1 MHKVYI
7 SEFIK
12 QVQSKG
18 NHKVQCSKFKVQS
31 KSNMRELIKEIW
43 STSKRNKLRTSL
55 TGFAVAWGIFML
67 IFLLGAGNGL
77 INAQLQQSTRFLA
90 NSMRVFP
97 GETSKAYKGLKE
109 GRSITL
115 NDRDIL
121 ISNETYG
128 QYVDDVGGR
137 LEQYNVN
144 INYGDNY
151 VASQSLVGVA
161 PTHPKIDKTELI
173 AGRFINEID
182 MKDQR
187 KNVVLSRSQAKEL
200 SKDYRSLVGKNVKIS
215 NLNFQVVGIYKDDES
230 RNNTEA
236 FIAYSTIKTI
246 YAKGDDAGSLEFTI
260 KNLKTQ
266 EDNEQFEKNYRA
278 SINNNH
284 QAAPDDD
291 RTIWLWNRYMDNI
304 QMNQGIAIMQTAL
317 WIVGLFTLLSG
328 IVGVSNIM
336 LITVKERTR
345 EFGVRKAIGAKPW
358 SILKLIITESI
369 IITSFFG
376 YIGMVCGVAANEI
389 MDATI
394 GHTTV
399 DTGLFKAAMFVNPT
413 VGLGTCIG
421 ATIAI
426 VIAGTIAGLI
436 PAIKAA
442 RIRPIEALKAE
453 E

>member
-1 MHKVYI
+1 
-7 SEFIK
+7 
-12 QVQSKG
+12 
-18 NHKVQCSKFKVQS
+18 
-31 KSNMRELIKEIW
+31 MRELIKEIW

-121 ISNETYG
+121 ISNQTYG

-200 SKDYRSLVGKNVKIS
+200 CKDYRSLVGKNVKIS

-260 KNLKTQ
+260 KNLKTK

-421 ATIAI
+421 ATITI

-442 RIRPIEALKAE
+442 RIRPIEALRAE
-453 E
+453 

>member
-1 MHKVYI
+1 
-7 SEFIK
+7 
-12 QVQSKG
+12 
-18 NHKVQCSKFKVQS
+18 
-31 KSNMRELIKEIW
+31 MRELIKEIW

-121 ISNETYG
+121 ISNQTYG

-200 SKDYRSLVGKNVKIS
+200 CKDYRSLVGKNVKIS

-236 FIAYSTIKTI
+236 FIAYSTVKII

-260 KNLKTQ
+260 KNLKTK

-442 RIRPIEALKAE
+442 RIRPIEALRAE
-453 E
+453 

>member
-1 MHKVYI
+1 
-7 SEFIK
+7 
-12 QVQSKG
+12 
-18 NHKVQCSKFKVQS
+18 
-31 KSNMRELIKEIW
+31 MRELIKEIW

-115 NDRDIL
+115 NDKDIL
-121 ISNETYG
+121 ISNQTYG

-182 MKDQR
+182 MKEQR

-200 SKDYRSLVGKNVKIS
+200 CKDYRSLVGKNVKVN

-236 FIAYSTIKTI
+236 FTAYSTVKII

-260 KNLKTQ
+260 KNLKTK
-266 EDNEQFEKNYRA
+266 EDNKQFEKNYRA

-291 RTIWLWNRYMDNI
+291 RTIWLWNRYVDNI

-413 VGLGTCIG
+413 VGIGTCIG
-421 ATIAI
+421 ATITI

-442 RIRPIEALKAE
+442 RIRPIEALRAE
-453 E
+453 

>member
-1 MHKVYI
+1 
-7 SEFIK
+7 
-12 QVQSKG
+12 
-18 NHKVQCSKFKVQS
+18 
-31 KSNMRELIKEIW
+31 MRELIKEIW

-121 ISNETYG
+121 ISNQTYG

-200 SKDYRSLVGKNVKIS
+200 CKDYRSLVGKNVKIS

-266 EDNEQFEKNYRA
+266 EDNEKFEKNYRA

-413 VGLGTCIG
+413 VGIGTCIG
-421 ATIAI
+421 ATITI

-442 RIRPIEALKAE
+442 RIRPIEALRAE
-453 E
+453 

>member
-1 MHKVYI
+1 MHMNSSLFTLHSSLL
-7 SEFIK
+7 SE
-12 QVQSKG
+12 V
-18 NHKVQCSKFKVQS
+18 
-31 KSNMRELIKEIW
+31 W
-43 STSKRNKLRTSL
+43 STSKRNKLRTTL

-121 ISNETYG
+121 ISNQTYG

-161 PTHPKIDKTELI
+161 PTHPKIDKTEMI

-230 RNNTEA
+230 RNNTDA

-260 KNLKTQ
+260 KNLKTK

-394 GHTTV
+394 GHTTI

-442 RIRPIEALKAE
+442 RIRPIEALRAE
-453 E
+453 

>member
-1 MHKVYI
+1 
-7 SEFIK
+7 
-12 QVQSKG
+12 
-18 NHKVQCSKFKVQS
+18 
-31 KSNMRELIKEIW
+31 MRELIKEIW

-115 NDRDIL
+115 NDKDIL
-121 ISNETYG
+121 ISNKTYG

-182 MKDQR
+182 MKEQR

-200 SKDYRSLVGKNVKIS
+200 CKDYRSLVGKNVKIS

-260 KNLKTQ
+260 KNLKTK
-266 EDNEQFEKNYRA
+266 EDNEKFEKNYRA

-284 QAAPDDD
+284 QAAPDDE
-291 RTIWLWNRYMDNI
+291 RTIWLWNRYVDNI

-442 RIRPIEALKAE
+442 RIRPIEALRAE
-453 E
+453 

>member
-1 MHKVYI
+1 
-7 SEFIK
+7 
-12 QVQSKG
+12 
-18 NHKVQCSKFKVQS
+18 
-31 KSNMRELIKEIW
+31 MRELIKEIW

-115 NDRDIL
+115 NDKDIL
-121 ISNETYG
+121 ISNKTYG

-137 LEQYNVN
+137 LEQNNQN

-260 KNLKTQ
+260 KNLKTK

-284 QAAPDDD
+284 QAAPDDE

-358 SILKLIITESI
+358 SILKLVITESI

-413 VGLGTCIG
+413 VGIGTCIG
-421 ATIAI
+421 ATITI

-442 RIRPIEALKAE
+442 RIRPIEALRAE
-453 E
+453 

>member
-1 MHKVYI
+1 MHMNSSLFTLHSSLL
-7 SEFIK
+7 SE
-12 QVQSKG
+12 V
-18 NHKVQCSKFKVQS
+18 
-31 KSNMRELIKEIW
+31 W

-121 ISNETYG
+121 ISNQTYG

-182 MKDQR
+182 MKEQR

-200 SKDYRSLVGKNVKIS
+200 SKDYRSLMGKNVKIS

-442 RIRPIEALKAE
+442 RIRPIEALRAE
-453 E
+453 

>member
-1 MHKVYI
+1 
-7 SEFIK
+7 
-12 QVQSKG
+12 
-18 NHKVQCSKFKVQS
+18 
-31 KSNMRELIKEIW
+31 MRELIKEIW

-115 NDRDIL
+115 NDKDIL
-121 ISNETYG
+121 ISNKTYG

-182 MKDQR
+182 MKEQR

-200 SKDYRSLVGKNVKIS
+200 CKDYRSLVGKNVKIS

-236 FIAYSTIKTI
+236 FIAYSTVKII

-284 QAAPDDD
+284 QAAPDDE

-413 VGLGTCIG
+413 VGIGTCIG
-421 ATIAI
+421 ATITI
-426 VIAGTIAGLI
+426 VIAGTIAGFI

-442 RIRPIEALKAE
+442 RIRPIEALRAE
-453 E
+453 

>member
-1 MHKVYI
+1 
-7 SEFIK
+7 
-12 QVQSKG
+12 
-18 NHKVQCSKFKVQS
+18 
-31 KSNMRELIKEIW
+31 
-43 STSKRNKLRTSL
+43 
-55 TGFAVAWGIFML
+55 ML

-121 ISNETYG
+121 ISNKTYG

-161 PTHPKIDKTELI
+161 PTHPKIDKTEMI

-182 MKDQR
+182 MKEQR

-200 SKDYRSLVGKNVKIS
+200 CKDYRSLVGKNVKIS

-260 KNLKTQ
+260 KNLKTK
-266 EDNEQFEKNYRA
+266 EDNKQFEKNYRA

-284 QAAPDDD
+284 QAAPDDE

-413 VGLGTCIG
+413 VGIGTCIG
-421 ATIAI
+421 ATITI

-442 RIRPIEALKAE
+442 RIRPIEALRAE
-453 E
+453 

>member
-1 MHKVYI
+1 
-7 SEFIK
+7 
-12 QVQSKG
+12 
-18 NHKVQCSKFKVQS
+18 
-31 KSNMRELIKEIW
+31 MRELIKEIW

-121 ISNETYG
+121 ISNKTYG

-182 MKDQR
+182 MKEQR

-200 SKDYRSLVGKNVKIS
+200 CKDYRSLVGKNVKIS

-260 KNLKTQ
+260 KNLKTR
-266 EDNEQFEKNYRA
+266 EDNKQFEKNYRA

-284 QAAPDDD
+284 QAAPDDE

-413 VGLGTCIG
+413 VGIGTCIG
-421 ATIAI
+421 ATITI

-442 RIRPIEALKAE
+442 RIRPIEALRAE
-453 E
+453 

>member
-1 MHKVYI
+1 MHMNSSLFTLHSSLL
-7 SEFIK
+7 SE
-12 QVQSKG
+12 V
-18 NHKVQCSKFKVQS
+18 
-31 KSNMRELIKEIW
+31 W

-121 ISNETYG
+121 ISNQTYG

-200 SKDYRSLVGKNVKIS
+200 CKDYRSLVGKNVKIS

-266 EDNEQFEKNYRA
+266 EDNEKFEKNYRA

-442 RIRPIEALKAE
+442 RIRPIEALRAE
-453 E
+453 

>member
-1 MHKVYI
+1 
-7 SEFIK
+7 
-12 QVQSKG
+12 
-18 NHKVQCSKFKVQS
+18 
-31 KSNMRELIKEIW
+31 MRELIKEIW

-115 NDRDIL
+115 NDKDIL
-121 ISNETYG
+121 ISNKTYG

-182 MKDQR
+182 MKEQR

-200 SKDYRSLVGKNVKIS
+200 CKDYRSLVGKNVKIS

-230 RNNTEA
+230 RNNTDA

-260 KNLKTQ
+260 KNLKTR
-266 EDNEQFEKNYRA
+266 EDNKQFEKNYRA

-284 QAAPDDD
+284 QAAPDDE

-394 GHTTV
+394 GHTTI

-413 VGLGTCIG
+413 VGIGTCIG
-421 ATIAI
+421 ATITI

-442 RIRPIEALKAE
+442 RIRPIEALRAE
-453 E
+453 

>member
-1 MHKVYI
+1 
-7 SEFIK
+7 
-12 QVQSKG
+12 
-18 NHKVQCSKFKVQS
+18 
-31 KSNMRELIKEIW
+31 MRELIKEIW

-115 NDRDIL
+115 NDKDIL
-121 ISNETYG
+121 ISNKTYG

-200 SKDYRSLVGKNVKIS
+200 CKDYRSLVGKNVKIS

-260 KNLKTQ
+260 KNLKTK

-284 QAAPDDD
+284 QAAPDDE

-413 VGLGTCIG
+413 VGIGTCIG

-442 RIRPIEALKAE
+442 RIRPIEALRAE
-453 E
+453 

>member
-1 MHKVYI
+1 
-7 SEFIK
+7 
-12 QVQSKG
+12 
-18 NHKVQCSKFKVQS
+18 
-31 KSNMRELIKEIW
+31 MRELIKEIW

-115 NDRDIL
+115 NDKDIL
-121 ISNETYG
+121 ISNKTYS

-137 LEQYNVN
+137 LKQYNVN

-182 MKDQR
+182 MKEQR

-200 SKDYRSLVGKNVKIS
+200 SKDYRSLVSKNVKIS

-260 KNLKTQ
+260 KNLKTK
-266 EDNEQFEKNYRA
+266 EDNKQFEKNYRA

-284 QAAPDDD
+284 QAAPDDE
-291 RTIWLWNRYMDNI
+291 RTVWLWNRYMDNI

-394 GHTTV
+394 GHTTI

-413 VGLGTCIG
+413 VGIGTCIG
-421 ATIAI
+421 ATITI

-442 RIRPIEALKAE
+442 RIRPIEALRAE
-453 E
+453 

>member
-1 MHKVYI
+1 
-7 SEFIK
+7 
-12 QVQSKG
+12 
-18 NHKVQCSKFKVQS
+18 
-31 KSNMRELIKEIW
+31 MRELIKEIW

-115 NDRDIL
+115 NDKDIL
-121 ISNETYG
+121 ISNKTYG

-260 KNLKTQ
+260 KNLKTK
-266 EDNEQFEKNYRA
+266 EDNKQFEKNYRA
-278 SINNNH
+278 SLNNNH
-284 QAAPDDD
+284 QAAPDDE

-394 GHTTV
+394 GHTTI

-413 VGLGTCIG
+413 VGIGTCIG
-421 ATIAI
+421 ATITI

-442 RIRPIEALKAE
+442 RIRPIEALRAE
-453 E
+453 

>member
-1 MHKVYI
+1 MHMNSSLFTLHSSLL
-7 SEFIK
+7 SE
-12 QVQSKG
+12 V
-18 NHKVQCSKFKVQS
+18 
-31 KSNMRELIKEIW
+31 W

-115 NDRDIL
+115 NDKDIL
-121 ISNETYG
+121 ISNQTYG

-161 PTHPKIDKTELI
+161 PTHPKIDKTEMI

-182 MKDQR
+182 MKEQR
-187 KNVVLSRSQAKEL
+187 KNVVLSRSQTKEL
-200 SKDYRSLVGKNVKIS
+200 CKDYRSLVGKNVKIS

-260 KNLKTQ
+260 KNLKTR
-266 EDNEQFEKNYRA
+266 EDNKQFEKNYRA

-284 QAAPDDD
+284 QAAPDDE

-421 ATIAI
+421 ATITI

-442 RIRPIEALKAE
+442 RIRPIEALRAE
-453 E
+453 

>member
-1 MHKVYI
+1 
-7 SEFIK
+7 
-12 QVQSKG
+12 
-18 NHKVQCSKFKVQS
+18 
-31 KSNMRELIKEIW
+31 MRELIKEIW

-90 NSMRVFP
+90 NSMRVYP

-121 ISNETYG
+121 ISNQTYG

-137 LEQYNVN
+137 LEQNNVN

-182 MKDQR
+182 MKEQR

-230 RNNTEA
+230 RNNTDA

-442 RIRPIEALKAE
+442 RIRPIEALRAE
-453 E
+453 

>member
-1 MHKVYI
+1 
-7 SEFIK
+7 
-12 QVQSKG
+12 
-18 NHKVQCSKFKVQS
+18 
-31 KSNMRELIKEIW
+31 MRELIKEIW

-115 NDRDIL
+115 NDKDIL
-121 ISNETYG
+121 ISNKTYG
-128 QYVDDVGGR
+128 QYIDDVGGR

-151 VASQSLVGVA
+151 VANQSLVGVA

-200 SKDYRSLVGKNVKIS
+200 CKDYRSLVGKNVKIS

-236 FIAYSTIKTI
+236 FTAYSTVKII

-260 KNLKTQ
+260 KNLKTK
-266 EDNEQFEKNYRA
+266 EDNKQFEKNYRA

-284 QAAPDDD
+284 QAAPDDE

-394 GHTTV
+394 GHTTI

-413 VGLGTCIG
+413 VGIGTCIG
-421 ATIAI
+421 ATITI

-442 RIRPIEALKAE
+442 RIRPIEALRAE
-453 E
+453 

>member
-1 MHKVYI
+1 
-7 SEFIK
+7 
-12 QVQSKG
+12 
-18 NHKVQCSKFKVQS
+18 
-31 KSNMRELIKEIW
+31 MRELIKEIW

-121 ISNETYG
+121 ISNQTYG

-260 KNLKTQ
+260 KNLKTK
-266 EDNEQFEKNYRA
+266 EDNKQFEKNYRA

-284 QAAPDDD
+284 QAAPDDE

-304 QMNQGIAIMQTAL
+304 QMNQGIANMQTAL

-442 RIRPIEALKAE
+442 RIRPIEALRAE
-453 E
+453 

>member
-1 MHKVYI
+1 
-7 SEFIK
+7 
-12 QVQSKG
+12 
-18 NHKVQCSKFKVQS
+18 
-31 KSNMRELIKEIW
+31 MRELIKEIW

-115 NDRDIL
+115 NDKDIL
-121 ISNETYG
+121 ISNKTYG

-137 LEQYNVN
+137 LEQYNLN

-230 RNNTEA
+230 RNNTDA

-260 KNLKTQ
+260 KNLKTK

-284 QAAPDDD
+284 QAAPDDE

-394 GHTTV
+394 GHTTI

-413 VGLGTCIG
+413 VGIGTCIG
-421 ATIAI
+421 ATITI

-442 RIRPIEALKAE
+442 RIRPIEALRAE
-453 E
+453 

>member
-1 MHKVYI
+1 
-7 SEFIK
+7 
-12 QVQSKG
+12 
-18 NHKVQCSKFKVQS
+18 
-31 KSNMRELIKEIW
+31 MRELIKEIW

-121 ISNETYG
+121 ISNQTYG

-182 MKDQR
+182 MKEQR

-200 SKDYRSLVGKNVKIS
+200 CKDYRSLVGKNVKIS

-260 KNLKTQ
+260 KNLKTR
-266 EDNEQFEKNYRA
+266 EDNKQFEKNYRA

-284 QAAPDDD
+284 QAAPDDE

-376 YIGMVCGVAANEI
+376 YIGMVCGVVANEI

-421 ATIAI
+421 ATITI

-442 RIRPIEALKAE
+442 RIRPIEALRAE
-453 E
+453 

>member
-1 MHKVYI
+1 
-7 SEFIK
+7 
-12 QVQSKG
+12 
-18 NHKVQCSKFKVQS
+18 
-31 KSNMRELIKEIW
+31 MRELIKEIW

-115 NDRDIL
+115 NDKDIL
-121 ISNETYG
+121 ISNKTYG

-187 KNVVLSRSQAKEL
+187 KNVVQSRSQAKEL
-200 SKDYRSLVGKNVKIS
+200 CKDYRSLVGKNVKIS

-413 VGLGTCIG
+413 VGIGTCIG
-421 ATIAI
+421 ATITI

-442 RIRPIEALKAE
+442 RIRPIEALRAE
-453 E
+453 

>member
-1 MHKVYI
+1 MHMNSSLFTLHSSLL
-7 SEFIK
+7 SE
-12 QVQSKG
+12 V
-18 NHKVQCSKFKVQS
+18 
-31 KSNMRELIKEIW
+31 W

-121 ISNETYG
+121 ISNQTYG

-137 LEQYNVN
+137 LEQNNLN

-182 MKDQR
+182 MKEQR

-200 SKDYRSLVGKNVKIS
+200 CKDYRSLVGKNVKIS

-260 KNLKTQ
+260 KNLKTR
-266 EDNEQFEKNYRA
+266 EDNKQFEKNYRA

-284 QAAPDDD
+284 QAAPDDE

-394 GHTTV
+394 GHTTI

-421 ATIAI
+421 ATITI
-426 VIAGTIAGLI
+426 VIAGTIAGVI

-442 RIRPIEALKAE
+442 RIRPIEALRAE
-453 E
+453 

>member
-1 MHKVYI
+1 
-7 SEFIK
+7 
-12 QVQSKG
+12 
-18 NHKVQCSKFKVQS
+18 
-31 KSNMRELIKEIW
+31 MRELIKEIW

-121 ISNETYG
+121 ISNQTYG

-161 PTHPKIDKTELI
+161 PTHPKIDKTEMI

-230 RNNTEA
+230 RNNTDA
-236 FIAYSTIKTI
+236 FTAYSTVKII

-413 VGLGTCIG
+413 VGIGTCIG

-442 RIRPIEALKAE
+442 RIRPIEALRAE
-453 E
+453 

>member
-1 MHKVYI
+1 
-7 SEFIK
+7 
-12 QVQSKG
+12 
-18 NHKVQCSKFKVQS
+18 
-31 KSNMRELIKEIW
+31 MRELIKEIW

-121 ISNETYG
+121 ISNQTYG

-200 SKDYRSLVGKNVKIS
+200 CKDYRSLVGKNVKIS

-284 QAAPDDD
+284 QTAPDDD

-413 VGLGTCIG
+413 VGIGTCIG

-442 RIRPIEALKAE
+442 RIRPIEALIAE
-453 E
+453 

>member
-1 MHKVYI
+1 MHMNSSLFTLHSSLL
-7 SEFIK
+7 SE
-12 QVQSKG
+12 V
-18 NHKVQCSKFKVQS
+18 
-31 KSNMRELIKEIW
+31 W

-115 NDRDIL
+115 NDKDIL
-121 ISNETYG
+121 ISNKTYG

-182 MKDQR
+182 MKEQR

-200 SKDYRSLVGKNVKIS
+200 CKDYRSLVGKNVKIS

-260 KNLKTQ
+260 KNLKTK
-266 EDNEQFEKNYRA
+266 EDNKQFEKNYRA

-291 RTIWLWNRYMDNI
+291 RTVWLWNRYMDNI

-421 ATIAI
+421 ATITI

-442 RIRPIEALKAE
+442 RIRPIEALRAE
-453 E
+453 